1 MIRYVCAVFDSA
13 AGTYGNP
20 VFSPAVGQVLREF
33 SDQVN
38 SGDKQSP
45 LVGHPEDFALW
56 LLAVFDDEQGTF
68 TVPDEGKRCL
78 ARAQDLKRA

>member
-38 SGDKQSP
+38 GRERESP
-45 LVGHPEDFALW
+45 LVSHPEDFALW
-56 LLAVFDDEQGTF
+56 LLGVFDDEQGTF
-68 TVPDEGKRCL
+68 SLPDEGKRCL